1 MLKSSLCD
9 YSYAYILV
17 KGSLTVLNTAAAG
30 AAGNNDDKKV
40 IFKNCVPFTDCLS
53 EINNT
58 QVHNA
63 KDVDAVMS
71 KQNLIEYSNNYTKKN
86 GSFWQYYIDKPAV
99 NNNGVNADSNQANF
113 TNSFNSKV
121 KITGQTDNT
130 GMKNATVMVPVK
142 YIK

>member
-17 KGSLTVLNTAAAG
+17 KGSLTVLNTAAVG

-71 KQNLIEYSNNYTKKN
+71 K
-86 GSFWQYYIDKPAV
+86 
-99 NNNGVNADSNQANF
+99 
-113 TNSFNSKV
+113 
-121 KITGQTDNT
+121 
-130 GMKNATVMVPVK
+130 
-142 YIK
+142 